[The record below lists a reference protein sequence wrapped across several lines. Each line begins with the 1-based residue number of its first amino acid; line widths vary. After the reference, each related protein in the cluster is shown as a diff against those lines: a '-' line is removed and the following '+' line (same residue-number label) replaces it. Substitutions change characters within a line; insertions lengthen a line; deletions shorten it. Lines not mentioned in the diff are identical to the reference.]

1 MLLVIDTTMNGI
13 FMMDWV
19 LGFFVAYKYDVTHSQ
34 IAWNYLV
41 RNYSVSIL
49 DLISSVPVQV
59 FKLLPY
65 QNKVVYAALL
75 IRFWRLKKLLAWTS
89 K

>member
-1 MLLVIDTTMNGI
+1 MLLVIDTAMNGI

-41 RNYSVSIL
+41 RNYSVL

-59 FKLLPY
+59 FKLLPN
-65 QNKVVYAALL
+65 QNTVVYAVLW